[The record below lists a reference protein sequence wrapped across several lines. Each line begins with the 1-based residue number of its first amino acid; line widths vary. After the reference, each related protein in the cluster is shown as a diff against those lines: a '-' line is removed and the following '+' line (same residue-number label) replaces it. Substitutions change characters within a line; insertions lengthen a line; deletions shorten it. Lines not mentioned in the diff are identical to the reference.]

1 MLILNESE
9 CATGLYDYPKS
20 ITLIQEL
27 PFAQWRATN
36 LHASE
41 HSPSLILGTM
51 SEWIIVSFREG
62 LDRNWS
68 LKKSNISVLIK
79 LRKYVFFQELS
90 LRTA

>member
-51 SEWIIVSFREG
+51 SE
-62 LDRNWS
+62 
-68 LKKSNISVLIK
+68 
-79 LRKYVFFQELS
+79 
-90 LRTA
+90 